1 MLNLRSTS
9 VYVPLLKI
17 QIRTHICR
25 GEILTLLGL
34 IILLLGLK
42 FEYFCNRWYLRDAIN
57 IRYMVISI
65 INMRYIEI
73 L

>member
-34 IILLLGLK
+34 IILLLGL
-42 FEYFCNRWYLRDAIN
+42 LRDAIN
-57 IRYMVISI
+57 IRYMIISI